1 MPPHP
6 RLVTELGIV
15 IDFILLQS
23 AKARS
28 AMLSTE
34 FGIVTEVKLEQSMK
48 AQNPILLTEFP
59 IFKDVKFLQF
69 SYLLSVDYQYYT
81 L

>member
-1 MPPHP
+1 M
-6 RLVTELGIV
+6 

-34 FGIVTEVKLEQSMK
+34 LGIVTEVKLEQSMK

-59 IFKDVKFLQF
+59 IFKDIKFLQPE
-69 SYLLSVDYQYYT
+69 YLLLVDYQYYT

>member
-1 MPPHP
+1 M
-6 RLVTELGIV
+6 
-15 IDFILLQS
+15 LLHKE
-23 AKARS
+23 KARS

-59 IFKDVKFLQF
+59 IFKDVKFLHF
-69 SYLLSVDYQYYT
+69 STHYHQYF
-81 L
+81 